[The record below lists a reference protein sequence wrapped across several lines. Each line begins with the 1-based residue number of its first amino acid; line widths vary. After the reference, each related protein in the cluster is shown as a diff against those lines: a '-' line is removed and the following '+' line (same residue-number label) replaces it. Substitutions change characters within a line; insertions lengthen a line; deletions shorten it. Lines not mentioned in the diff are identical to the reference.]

1 MSLIKNMSDE
11 EFRNICNLSK
21 NFEYAKNN
29 LDKSWIPSLIV
40 SNNKNPDFNEEFILN
55 NFKYFEPYL
64 KILFLSKKDFSD
76 NFLMKVFTK
85 QNYSELK
92 SAHKQVN
99 PFKDFKK
106 YDNLFY

>member
-11 EFRNICNLSK
+11 EFMKICNLSR

-29 LDKSWIPSLIV
+29 LDKCWIPSVIV
-40 SNNKNPDFNEEFILN
+40 SNGRNPDFSEEFILN
-55 NFKYFEPYL
+55 NFEFFKPYL
-64 KILFLSKKDFSD
+64 KIVFLNKKEFSD
-76 NFLMKVFTK
+76 NFLTKVFTK
-85 QNYSELK
+85 ENYSELK
-92 SAHKQVN
+92 TAHRQLN